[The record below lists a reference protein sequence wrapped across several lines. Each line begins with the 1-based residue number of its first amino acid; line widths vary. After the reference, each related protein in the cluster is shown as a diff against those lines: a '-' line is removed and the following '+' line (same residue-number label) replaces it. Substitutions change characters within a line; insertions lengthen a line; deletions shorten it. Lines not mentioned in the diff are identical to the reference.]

1 MRHAKL
7 AVLVFGLAA
16 TMFAADPAAGTWK
29 LNVTKSKFSPGPA
42 PKSATVTYQETA
54 AGIKRTGETV
64 NADGTKMS
72 FEYTA
77 KFDGTDYPI
86 KGSADYDAIA
96 IKRIDDLTAEAS
108 LKKAG
113 KVVATAKR
121 VVSKDGKTMTLMISS
136 TNAKGEKSVN
146 TSLYEKQ

>member
-7 AVLVFGLAA
+7 AVLFFGLAA
-16 TMFAADPAAGTWK
+16 TMLAADPAAGTWK
-29 LNVTKSKFSPGPA
+29 LNLAKSKFSPGPA
-42 PKSATVTYQETA
+42 PKSATVTYKETA
-54 AGIKRTGETV
+54 GGIHRTGETI
-64 NADGTKMS
+64 NADGTKTS

-77 KFDGTDYPI
+77 KFDSADYPI
-86 KGSADYDAIA
+86 KGSDAYDAIA
-96 IKRIDDLTAEAS
+96 IKRIDDLTAEAT

-121 VVSKDGKTMTLMISS
+121 VVSKDGKTMTLTISS

-146 TSLYEKQ
+146 TSVYEKQ